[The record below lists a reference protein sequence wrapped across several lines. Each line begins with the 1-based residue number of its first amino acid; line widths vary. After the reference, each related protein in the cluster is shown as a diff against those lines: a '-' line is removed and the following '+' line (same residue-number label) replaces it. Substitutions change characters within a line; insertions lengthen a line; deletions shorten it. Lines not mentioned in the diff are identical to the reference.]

1 MTPQDKV
8 KFLSEYKDVMRSL
21 QVEEQSTDTY
31 LELLISNA
39 QFAEKQGLKN
49 ADYMQATVEEYQQK
63 KAKERARAKE
73 YIKACEV
80 AIQQVPNERQRK
92 LLTLRYL
99 EGLRWEDVA
108 ERMTY
113 SVSQIHRI
121 HRAAITAVRL

>member
-8 KFLSEYKDVMRSL
+8 KFLSEYKDVMRGL

-49 ADYMQATVEEYQQK
+49 ADYMQATVEEYQRK